1 MQTQQKNITE
11 DDFYFPKYTIF
22 SSQTSVDTTKEIW
35 GNWENNL
42 IRYLSGIDNTL
53 QALFENS
60 NANSDVLV
68 SLFVNFKQVFRIV
81 QVFSLLT
88 FKKVDVGQE
97 SSEISPFLGRA
108 FSSSLRR
115 AIVAC
120 NHLPFFKIFSNFV
133 HFCKK
138 FSNILPFF
146 NIFLSFFAL
155 FLKNRTHA
163 LTF

>member
-1 MQTQQKNITE
+1 MQTQQKNIRE
-11 DDFYFPKYTIF
+11 IDFYLSKYTIF
-22 SSQTSVDTTKEIW
+22 SSQTCVDTTKEIR

-42 IRYLSGIDNTL
+42 IRYLSGLDNTL

-68 SLFVNFKQVFRIV
+68 PLFVKFKQVFHIV

-108 FSSSLRR
+108 FSTR
-115 AIVAC
+115 
-120 NHLPFFKIFSNFV
+120 PF
-133 HFCKK
+133 
-138 FSNILPFF
+138 
-146 NIFLSFFAL
+146 
-155 FLKNRTHA
+155 
-163 LTF
+163 

>member
-1 MQTQQKNITE
+1 MQTQQKNIRE
-11 DDFYFPKYTIF
+11 IDFYFSKYTIF
-22 SSQTSVDTTKEIW
+22 SSQTSVDTTKEIR

-42 IRYLSGIDNTL
+42 IRYLSGLDNTL

-68 SLFVNFKQVFRIV
+68 PLFVKFKQVFHIV

-108 FSSSLRR
+108 FSTR
-115 AIVAC
+115 
-120 NHLPFFKIFSNFV
+120 
-133 HFCKK
+133 HFCKN
-138 FSNILPFF
+138 FQIFYHFLTFFCPFLPFC
-146 NIFLSFFAL
+146 
-155 FLKNRTHA
+155 
-163 LTF
+163 

>member
-1 MQTQQKNITE
+1 MQTQQKNREI
-11 DDFYFPKYTIF
+11 DFYFSKYTIF
-22 SSQTSVDTTKEIW
+22 SSQTSVDTTKEIR

-42 IRYLSGIDNTL
+42 IRYLSGLDNTL

-68 SLFVNFKQVFRIV
+68 PLFVKFKQVFHIV

-108 FSSSLRR
+108 FSTR
-115 AIVAC
+115 
-120 NHLPFFKIFSNFV
+120 PFWKYFQILCIFAKIFKYFT
-133 HFCKK
+133 
-138 FSNILPFF
+138 
-146 NIFLSFFAL
+146 IF
-155 FLKNRTHA
+155 
-163 LTF
+163 